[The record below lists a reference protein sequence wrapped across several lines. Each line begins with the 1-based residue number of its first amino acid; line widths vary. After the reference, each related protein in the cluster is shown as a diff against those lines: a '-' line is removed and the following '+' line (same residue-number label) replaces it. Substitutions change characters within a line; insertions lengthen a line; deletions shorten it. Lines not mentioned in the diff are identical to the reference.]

1 MTSPGRKKDLK
12 ALSKGEIYWRDHQVW
27 LQECGYMLRPCFR
40 PGWIPSWITDP
51 TKDRVL
57 SEDSIVLDVSERTH
71 SSVTSVSQL
80 SLPIQPDLHPDE
92 ANIFKYFSS
101 KELAS
106 DPRNHCIPLLQPL
119 CIPLLSVL
127 SPPDDDEKLILVMKL
142 MWQHDRPRFDT
153 FGEVMEFS
161 RQAFEGIQF
170 THHHPS
176 LIPAPNSDC
185 NGYNIMMD
193 GQHLF
198 PHGFHPQ
205 YQDMKRDKFE
215 TPTHYTR
222 TQRPVKYY
230 IIDFGLSRK
239 FQEGEVPRT
248 YIIEGGDSSPPE
260 FGTIQERL
268 DSAIP
273 HKLLDSFPTD
283 IYYLGNM
290 IRRNYFDTAKF
301 GFEFMRPLVSDMVQ
315 DDPAKRP
322 TIDEVVARF
331 DEIRAGLSS
340 WKLRSDSPP
349 TLAFLKVKSN
359 RLTAVSQLS
368 YHRKLHNFTIY
379 IAGEKHFYICQIHI
393 TA

>member
-1 MTSPGRKKDLK
+1 IIDTIRIEDGAFVVFKIIS
-12 ALSKGEIYWRDHQVW
+12 
-27 LQECGYMLRPCFR
+27 QE
-40 PGWIPSWITDP
+40 
-51 TKDRVL
+51 
-57 SEDSIVLDVSERTH
+57 
-71 SSVTSVSQL
+71 
-80 SLPIQPDLHPDE
+80 LHPDE
-92 ANIFKYFSS
+92 ANIFKYSSS

-106 DPRNHCIPLLQPL
+106 DPRNHCIPLL
-119 CIPLLSVL
+119 SVL
-127 SPPDDDEKLILVMKL
+127 SPPDDDGRLVLVMKL
-142 MWQHDRPRFDT
+142 MRQHDRPRFDT
-153 FGEVMEFS
+153 FGEVMEFF

-170 THHHPS
+170 MHHHPS

-198 PHGFHPQ
+198 PYGFHPRF
-205 YQDMKRDKFE
+205 QDMKPDKVE

-260 FGTIQERL
+260 FGTIPERV

-273 HKLLDSFPTD
+273 HKLLDPFPTD

-290 IRRNYFDTAKF
+290 IRRNYLDTAKF
-301 GFEFMRPLVSDMVQ
+301 GFELMRPLVSDMVQ
-315 DDPAKRP
+315 DDPAKRL

-340 WKLRSDSPP
+340 WKLRSRV
-349 TLAFLKVKSN
+349 VKKSDFRFN
-359 RLTAVSQLS
+359 IPRILS
-368 YHRKLHNFTIY
+368 HWFRRVGY
-379 IAGEKHFYICQIHI
+379 IDNSYVPLLF
-393 TA
+393 

>member
-1 MTSPGRKKDLK
+1 MLK
-12 ALSKGEIYWRDHQVW
+12 QASQRSNSYIFFSKREVFAYDA
-27 LQECGYMLRPCFR
+27 E
-40 PGWIPSWITDP
+40 
-51 TKDRVL
+51 
-57 SEDSIVLDVSERTH
+57 SEDEGMDSENGA
-71 SSVTSVSQL
+71 SVAVKIISQ
-80 SLPIQPDLHPDE
+80 DLHLDE

-106 DPRNHCIPLLQPL
+106 DPRNHCIPLL
-119 CIPLLSVL
+119 SVL
-127 SPPDDDEKLILVMKL
+127 SPPDDDDKLILVMKL
-142 MWQHDRPRFDT
+142 MRQHDRPRFDT
-153 FGEVMEFS
+153 FGEVMEFF
-161 RQAFEGIQF
+161 RQAFEGIQSC
-170 THHHPS
+170 TTIVSPTG
-176 LIPAPNSDC
+176 NDC
-185 NGYNIMMD
+185 TGYNIMMD

-198 PHGFHPQ
+198 PYGFHPRF
-205 YQDMKRDKFE
+205 QDMKPDNSE
-215 TPTHYTR
+215 TAKHYTR

-260 FGTIQERL
+260 FGTIQERV

-273 HKLLDSFPTD
+273 HKLLDPFPTD

-290 IRRNYFDTAKF
+290 IRRNYLDGVPVLKQTAKF

-340 WKLRSDSPP
+340 WKLRSRVVKKSDFRFNIPRILSHWVRRVGYIVMRVPAIP
-349 TLAFLKVKSN
+349 TPKP
-359 RLTAVSQLS
+359 
-368 YHRKLHNFTIY
+368 
-379 IAGEKHFYICQIHI
+379 
-393 TA
+393 

>member
-1 MTSPGRKKDLK
+1 MVQTLLLPFVLLNRLICARLIWDNREFAQELLEPFDGRFAVHKWVAPPAKNDVGWLHRATGGELRCVEPSGC
-12 ALSKGEIYWRDHQVW
+12 ALPKGHQ
-27 LQECGYMLRPCFR
+27 
-40 PGWIPSWITDP
+40 
-51 TKDRVL
+51 
-57 SEDSIVLDVSERTH
+57 
-71 SSVTSVSQL
+71 
-80 SLPIQPDLHPDE
+80 
-92 ANIFKYFSS
+92 
-101 KELAS
+101 
-106 DPRNHCIPLLQPL
+106 LLQPL

-127 SPPDDDEKLILVMKL
+127 LPPDDDDKLILVMKL

-161 RQAFEGIQF
+161 RQAFERLQRVQYNDGRTASF
-170 THHHPS
+170 PS
-176 LIPAPNSDC
+176 RIPSS
-185 NGYNIMMD
+185 ISR
-193 GQHLF
+193 H
-198 PHGFHPQ
+198 
-205 YQDMKRDKFE
+205 E

-290 IRRNYFDTAKF
+290 IRRNYLDGVPVLRQTAKF
-301 GFEFMRPLVSDMVQ
+301 GFAFMRPLVSDMVQ

-359 RLTAVSQLS
+359 RLMAVSQLS
-368 YHRKLHNFTIY
+368 HHRKLNNFTIY
-379 IAGEKHFYICQIHI
+379 IAAIKMLDEGDIHRQRAPGGEEGMSVWFVGSMGRSRVWMGRSGGCASASAPEQRG
-393 TA
+393 

>member
-1 MTSPGRKKDLK
+1 MTTPGKKKDLM
-12 ALSKGEIYWRDHQVW
+12 ALSEGEIYWRDHQPV
-27 LQECGYMLRPCFR
+27 QIIDAIR
-40 PGWIPSWITDP
+40 I
-51 TKDRVL
+51 
-57 SEDSIVLDVSERTH
+57 EDAA
-71 SSVTSVSQL
+71 SVALKIISQ
-80 SLPIQPDLHPDE
+80 DLHPDE

-101 KELAS
+101 KGLTS
-106 DPRNHCIPLLQPL
+106 DPRNH

-127 SPPDDDEKLILVMKL
+127 SPPDADDKLTLVMKL
-142 MWQHDRPRFDT
+142 MRQHDRPRFDT
-153 FGEVMEFS
+153 FGEVMEFF

-170 THHHPS
+170 MHHHRV
-176 LIPAPNSDC
+176 AHRDC

-205 YQDMKRDKFE
+205 YQDMKPDKFE

-273 HKLLDSFPTD
+273 HELLDPFPTD

-290 IRRNYFDTAKF
+290 IRRNYLDTAKF

-315 DDPAKRP
+315 DDPAKCL

-340 WKLRSDSPP
+340 WKLRSRV
-349 TLAFLKVKSN
+349 VKKSDFRFN
-359 RLTAVSQLS
+359 IPRILS
-368 YHRKLHNFTIY
+368 HWFRRVGY
-379 IAGEKHFYICQIHI
+379 IDNSYVPLLF
-393 TA
+393 